1 MSTVLQTT
9 LRTPVTFEG
18 RGLHTGRACRVELRP
33 MAAGSGIVFE
43 RSDIDGT
50 DAVIP
55 ARWDLVTVSPLN
67 TRLRNGAGVEIS
79 TIEHVMAA
87 LAGCGIHNAKVVVS
101 GPELPIM
108 DGSSAAFVRGIV
120 DAGVVGQS
128 APLRAIE
135 ILKPVRAEKGEAHA
149 TLLPATSLQIDF
161 TIDFEDPAIGRQQKI
176 LNMANGSFVRELCD
190 SRTFCRQAD
199 VDAMHA
205 NGMALGGSLNNAVVV
220 DGNEVLTPGGL
231 RHKDEAVRHKMLD
244 ALGDLYTAGAPIL
257 GRYVG
262 VKAGHAVTNQLLHA
276 LFADVSAWRWVTCDA
291 HIAARLPGVGVSRA
305 DLFAVA

>member
-1 MSTVLQTT
+1 M
-9 LRTPVTFEG
+9 TFEG
-18 RGLHTGRACRVELRP
+18 RGLHTGRVCRVDVRP
-33 MAAGSGIVFE
+33 AAVDSGVVFR
-43 RSDIDGT
+43 RSDVDGA
-50 DAVIP
+50 DAIIP
-55 ARWDLVTVSPLN
+55 AHWDRVIVSPLN
-67 TRLRNGAGVEIS
+67 TRLCNEAGTTIS

-87 LAGCGIHNAKVVVS
+87 LSGCGIHNAEVVVS

-120 DAGVVGQS
+120 HAGVIGQS

-135 ILKPVRAEKGEAHA
+135 ILKPVSVEKGGASA
-149 TLLPATSLQIDF
+149 SLLPATSLQIDF
-161 TIDFEDPAIGRQQKI
+161 TIDFEDPAIGRQQKT

-190 SRTFCRQAD
+190 SRTFCRQSD

-205 NGMALGGSLNNAVVV
+205 NGMALGGSLSNAVVV
-220 DGNEVLTPGGL
+220 DGNKVLTPGGL

-262 VKAGHAVTNQLLHA
+262 VKAGHAVTNQLLRE
-276 LFADVSAWRWVTCDA
+276 LFSDRSAWRWVTCDA
-291 HIAARLPGVGVSRA
+291 QIAARLPGVGVSKA